1 MMTARIRILV
11 ACLFFGISGQ
21 ALAQSGNDPV
31 ITPQLPPQGA
41 VSQPATTGN
50 QPRGSQSGGQN
61 QPQSPILGAQGLLES
76 LDDLNRPL
84 SPEEITAYGAALQ
97 QQFPLTPELIRDYRR
112 RLNAIENARA
122 APPTGHRP
130 HALTRTIRVS
140 LGTNGP
146 TPEVL
151 TSPGVV
157 SVISFFDRTGAP
169 WPVASFVVGRE
180 DAFQVYA
187 MQEGSNQL
195 ALSPLVTHGY
205 SNLAI
210 SLVEEDQPIVLD
222 LQTSEEQT
230 HYRLDLSVNGLGP
243 NAVIPAVAPKE
254 PKMDASD
261 DLMMAFVQGADIPRN
276 AIPLATDDGDVSVWR
291 YNNNY
296 YLRTNQTLIS
306 PSWQETLSGP
316 GGIKAYRMR
325 PAPVALISR
334 GGRVTKVRITR

>member
-1 MMTARIRILV
+1 MTGKYNAM
-11 ACLFFGISGQ
+11 
-21 ALAQSGNDPV
+21 
-31 ITPQLPPQGA
+31 
-41 VSQPATTGN
+41 
-50 QPRGSQSGGQN
+50 
-61 QPQSPILGAQGLLES
+61 
-76 LDDLNRPL
+76 LD
-84 SPEEITAYGAALQ
+84 Q
-97 QQFPLTPELIRDYRR
+97 MVRDY
-112 RLNAIENARA
+112 
-122 APPTGHRP
+122 
-130 HALTRTIRVS
+130 S
-140 LGTNGP
+140 
-146 TPEVL
+146 
-151 TSPGVV
+151 
-157 SVISFFDRTGAP
+157 
-169 WPVASFVVGRE
+169 
-180 DAFQVYA
+180 
-187 MQEGSNQL
+187 
-195 ALSPLVTHGY
+195 LVTHGY

-222 LQTSEEQT
+222 LQTSEKQT